1 MGFAAAPSV
10 SMIRT
15 VIHLD
20 LEIDTV
26 ITSCVCRGPEPIED
40 TIDIEDRSY
49 KYVIDGLNKLE
60 PADVLSMIFVREFF
74 SGNSV
79 GIV

>member
-10 SMIRT
+10 SMMRT

-49 KYVIDGLNKLE
+49 KYVID
-60 PADVLSMIFVREFF
+60 D
-74 SGNSV
+74 
-79 GIV
+79 

>member
-10 SMIRT
+10 SMMWT
-15 VIHLD
+15 VDIYFHT
-20 LEIDTV
+20 EKDTAP
-26 ITSCVCRGPEPIED
+26 TSYAGSPQAP
-40 TIDIEDRSY
+40 IDIEDRSY